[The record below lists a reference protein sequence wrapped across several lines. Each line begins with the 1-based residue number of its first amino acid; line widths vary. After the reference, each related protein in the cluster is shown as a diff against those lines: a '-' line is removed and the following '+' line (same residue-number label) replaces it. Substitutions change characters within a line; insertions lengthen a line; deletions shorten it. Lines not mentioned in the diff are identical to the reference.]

1 MHWGT
6 YYANICRYGAE
17 YTSFS
22 TPRVTYNWMKSLASP
37 VLKTL
42 GKDWDNKMNKK
53 LPKIRKPM
61 MAGFSQIWKEY
72 LDQLQQDISNK
83 VPALE
88 VSFNSMRPILNTSQR
103 STENQIR
110 KTIEELSQ
118 KASSVAFDSA
128 EFLTDEMK
136 PTFEECMEIDGR
148 DSYRRRRAIINGKVE
163 QDVKLM
169 CEEMLNRLADGLA
182 EKKAEVPGELIRIA
196 DEAINGVKQQL
207 SFLVNNL
214 VENSADGSKI
224 NVQKTELQTKIR
236 ELVEAWEDAW
246 AEEGDYPEHIL
257 DQDLSIP
264 EDIPAP
270 ILDEE
275 NQGNMGL
282 DMLDDEDFEDAV

>member
-1 MHWGT
+1 
-6 YYANICRYGAE
+6 
-17 YTSFS
+17 
-22 TPRVTYNWMKSLASP
+22 
-37 VLKTL
+37 
-42 GKDWDNKMNKK
+42 
-53 LPKIRKPM
+53 
-61 MAGFSQIWKEY
+61 
-72 LDQLQQDISNK
+72 
-83 VPALE
+83 
-88 VSFNSMRPILNTSQR
+88 
-103 STENQIR
+103 
-110 KTIEELSQ
+110 
-118 KASSVAFDSA
+118 
-128 EFLTDEMK
+128 
-136 PTFEECMEIDGR
+136 
-148 DSYRRRRAIINGKVE
+148 
-163 QDVKLM
+163 M

-264 EDIPAP
+264 EDISAP

-275 NQGNMGL
+275 NQGNMDL
-282 DMLDDEDFEDAV
+282 DMLDDEDFKDAV

>member
-1 MHWGT
+1 
-6 YYANICRYGAE
+6 
-17 YTSFS
+17 
-22 TPRVTYNWMKSLASP
+22 
-37 VLKTL
+37 
-42 GKDWDNKMNKK
+42 
-53 LPKIRKPM
+53 
-61 MAGFSQIWKEY
+61 
-72 LDQLQQDISNK
+72 
-83 VPALE
+83 
-88 VSFNSMRPILNTSQR
+88 
-103 STENQIR
+103 
-110 KTIEELSQ
+110 
-118 KASSVAFDSA
+118 
-128 EFLTDEMK
+128 
-136 PTFEECMEIDGR
+136 
-148 DSYRRRRAIINGKVE
+148 
-163 QDVKLM
+163 M